1 MTQVAKGPE
10 PTVQPV
16 ERSLAPL
23 VLPEVAVKL
32 ALGARVS
39 RKGDEAFVLF
49 EGQTLRVH
57 WDDYV
62 LAQKAAKRLSAK
74 LPQKV
79 ESLSMSDVLAL
90 SGFAHQYVTDLLFKP
105 GAIRVL
111 YYPVVADGSAFYRC
125 ILPSVMLN
133 KGEKVQAHVSRQR
146 VAREA
151 LSYDVIVIQIDSS
164 PATYQF
170 AKALQEMGKK
180 IVFELDDAFDLL
192 EPWHPCYE
200 LYRTDEAQANI
211 RRTMALADAVTVTTQ
226 YMKERY
232 SDVAKRIEVIPN
244 FIPIGDWLKAE
255 PHEPGEFRVLWA
267 GSPSHFGDLDVVAY
281 ALWCFMRQHP
291 DVKTIFFGR
300 EPKDI
305 PSDLAGRVK
314 VEPFCPFEEYPY
326 KLAEFKADV
335 ALAPLADVDF
345 NRAKSNLK
353 LLEYGACGY
362 PVIASDVGPYRV
374 DHEVKGT
381 PPRLLAGNAKEWE
394 EALEA
399 VYSNENY
406 RLKLKEKSVEF
417 ARMHSIEAN
426 AGRIEDF
433 FAKLA
438 AQ

>member
-1 MTQVAKGPE
+1 MQTTKESA
-10 PTVQPV
+10 VQPV

-23 VLPEVAVKL
+23 VLPEVAVKI

-62 LAQKAAKRLSAK
+62 LVQKAAKRLSTK
-74 LPQKV
+74 LPPKI
-79 ESLSMSDVLAL
+79 ESLSMSDIL
-90 SGFAHQYVTDLLFKP
+90 SLTGFAHQYVTDLLFKP
-105 GAIRVL
+105 GAVRVL
-111 YYPVVADGSAFYRC
+111 YYPVLAEGSAFYRC
-125 ILPSVMLN
+125 MLPSVILN
-133 KGEKVQAHVSRQR
+133 KGEKVQASVSRQR

-151 LSYDVIVIQIDSS
+151 LAFDVIVIQIDSS

-170 AKALQEMGKK
+170 VKALQQMGKK
-180 IVFELDDAFDLL
+180 VVFELDDAFDQL

-200 LYRTDEAQANI
+200 LYRTKETQDNI
-211 RRTMALADAVTVTTQ
+211 RRTMALADAVTVTTP
-226 YMKERY
+226 YLKERY
-232 SDVAKRIEVIPN
+232 ADIAQRIEVIPN
-244 FIPIGDWLKAE
+244 YIPIGDWPKAE
-255 PHEPGEFRVLWA
+255 LHEPGEYRVLWA

-281 ALWCFMRQHP
+281 ALFCFMRQHP
-291 DVKTIFFGR
+291 DVRMDFFGR

-314 VEPFCPFEEYPY
+314 VTPFCAFDEYPIR
-326 KLAEFKADV
+326 LAEFKADV

-345 NRAKSNLK
+345 NKAKSNLK

-362 PVIASDVGPYRV
+362 PVIASDVGPYRLA
-374 DHEVKGT
+374 EESEAT
-381 PPRLLAGNAKEWE
+381 PPRLLARNAKEWE
-394 EALEA
+394 DALES
-399 VYSNENY
+399 VYSSESL

-417 ARMHSIEAN
+417 ARRHSIEAN
-426 AGRIEDF
+426 AGKLEAF
-433 FAKLA
+433 FTGLA

>member
-1 MTQVAKGPE
+1 MKTAEE
-10 PTVQPV
+10 PKVQPV

-23 VLPEVAVKL
+23 VLPEVALKI

-62 LAQKAAKRLSAK
+62 LAQRAAHRLAAK
-74 LPQKV
+74 LPAKL
-79 ESLSMSDVLAL
+79 ESLSMSDVIAL
-90 SGFAHQYVTDLLFKP
+90 SGYAHQYVTDSLFKP

-111 YYPVVADGSAFYRC
+111 YYPVLAEGSAFYRC
-125 ILPSVMLN
+125 MLPSVILN

-151 LSYDVIVIQIDSS
+151 LSYDVVVIQIDSS

-170 AKALQEMGKK
+170 AKALQAMGKK

-200 LYRTDEAQANI
+200 LYRTKEAQDSI
-211 RRTMALADAVTVTTQ
+211 RRTMALADCVTVTT
-226 YMKERY
+226 EFLRDRY
-232 SDVAKRIEVIPN
+232 ADVARRIEVVPN
-244 FIPIGDWLKAE
+244 YIPIGDWPKAE

-267 GSPSHFGDLDVVAY
+267 GSPSHFGDLDIVAY
-281 ALWCFMRQHP
+281 SLFNFMRQHP
-291 DVKTIFFGR
+291 DVETRFIGR

-314 VEPFCPFEEYPY
+314 VQPFAAFEEYPLR
-326 KLAEFKADV
+326 LADAKADI
-335 ALAPLADVDF
+335 AIAPLADVGF
-345 NRAKSNLK
+345 NKAKSNLK

-374 DHEVKGT
+374 NHEVKGT
-381 PPRLLAGNAKEWE
+381 PPRLLASTAKEWE
-394 EALEA
+394 DALEA

-406 RLKLKEKSVEF
+406 RLKLREASLEF
-417 ARMHSIEAN
+417 ARKHSIEAN
-426 AGRIEDF
+426 AGKLESF
-433 FAKLA
+433 FVGLVG
-438 AQ
+438 